1 MFMLFIQIFGAY
13 MSSALYERHAG
24 HNDTSYFGTGE
35 TFVFKL
41 SPTVHCYH
49 WHDNTVSKV
58 PRRKKSKYV
67 FFDTVKLDI
76 KEKKN
81 DENVKEKS
89 RRSRK
94 KSIGKSFRRS
104 LSFTK
109 GSSRREPKK
118 VVSAHPLTSI
128 NVANH
133 SVTVPKNLYLGNLRN
148 TSFNTRGFDRE
159 SFRNKKL
166 KSVGEDGETKNEN
179 KDESDRKDCLDK
191 KASLNRGVTFEV
203 GYCRS
208 LSKQGNVDDLHADV
222 FIIDGNGQSSI
233 KTFHK
238 SDTQSSFD
246 ILDSDKDV
254 SKTAPKASIDEES
267 QSEEKVLKSLA
278 EMFIS
283 CDDSRLVVGGG

>member
-1 MFMLFIQIFGAY
+1 
-13 MSSALYERHAG
+13 MSSALHERHAG

-67 FFDTVKLDI
+67 FFDTVKLDTK
-76 KEKKN
+76 KEKN
-81 DENVKEKS
+81 NENVKEK

-94 KSIGKSFRRS
+94 KSIRKSFRRS

-109 GSSRREPKK
+109 GSTKREPKK
-118 VVSAHPLTSI
+118 VVSAHPLTAI

-133 SVTVPKNLYLGNLRN
+133 SVTVPKNLYMGNLRN
-148 TSFNTRGFDRE
+148 TGFNTRGFDSE
-159 SFRNKKL
+159 ILRNKKL
-166 KSVGEDGETKNEN
+166 KSVGEGSEKKNEN
-179 KDESDRKDCLDK
+179 KDELDEKDCREK
-191 KASLNRGVTFEV
+191 KASLNRGVTFEI
-203 GYCRS
+203 GYSRS
-208 LSKQGNVDDLHADV
+208 LSKQGNVDDLDANV
-222 FIIDGNGQSSI
+222 FIIDGSGQSSI
-233 KTFHK
+233 QTFHK

-254 SKTAPKASIDEES
+254 SKSAPKASIDEES
-267 QSEEKVLKSLA
+267 QSEEKILKSLA

-283 CDDSRLVVGGG
+283 CDDSRLVIGGG